1 MKFRP
6 DYILLCILWLLAITL
21 VTCFWFNISFGF
33 NIFSA
38 AHWEYL
44 AYLQAGQSPIKIGF
58 YISIVVIVFVTILG
72 LYAIVRPRIRKI
84 RMPIMHVSDKNKKAK
99 ATKTTTNDIQN
110 TDASTLDIMPAQPQ
124 ESSTTQNTTS
134 PSPSMRPPRL
144 NIPSGI
150 MQSGQRYVPE
160 NTHSTPSP
168 TPPAQQDWPEI
179 REIFT
184 SFGYTVK
191 TSPKINGI
199 NIALLAIGT
208 NETLW
213 IGGIGIKT
221 TEMRTVIDKL
231 DGIFSDTLDNNDII
245 INGFV
250 ISAPDAA
257 TSEFQDILMFNTIA
271 QLREYMSQHPNPPLP
286 NDDNG
291 LFDAYSQ
298 YIDAVIN
305 HIGIR

>member
-110 TDASTLDIMPAQPQ
+110 TDASTLDIMPAQTQ
-124 ESSTTQNTTS
+124 EPSTTQNTTS

-150 MQSGQRYVPE
+150 MQSGQRY
-160 NTHSTPSP
+160 
-168 TPPAQQDWPEI
+168 
-179 REIFT
+179 
-184 SFGYTVK
+184 
-191 TSPKINGI
+191 GI

-298 YIDAVIN
+298 
-305 HIGIR
+305 